1 MTDYVMNPYLN
12 ILKAENRNNDYIFAN
27 FKTLYVICLKVD
39 TQIDNDI
46 YTYQIEKEQFNKI
59 NNNLLL
65 IKVPLNMLKNF
76 NHYNKLMVLSK
87 TNLKSINTFNYP
99 LEDKNLVLM
108 ILNIN
113 YDNLKIYLNQFERNG
128 ELSDIYKL
136 LVLNKYFNCSNNNYK
151 ISKYLESLINIESS
165 NYWCNSYNLTAN
177 LTECFEKR
185 KFNLTEKTSNGNYL
199 ELIYKTHEYTDPSK
213 LLKSSEYKYKVTTEK
228 VFNKQE
234 INQLFD
240 ILDEKQ
246 KFLLFCNMIVSKRYC
261 HLVLNNSYILTL
273 MESVLEE
280 FPQLFRYLIGY
291 AWVRFYFDESTKKSF
306 IKKDDEFIFD
316 INTAS
321 KLPKYPFILS
331 NPKLN
336 PYMPILVDNN
346 FLKPNENLGG
356 ISDSKKSSQLSFKGL
371 SNLNE
376 FRDRFNIFCTS
387 SSKNNLFE
395 FINFEQDKIAI
406 SGSIMAACLQKSHPL
421 LNLYGYLQDFDD
433 KFNRYCNEYY
443 AHADIDIM
451 FLTADTFDYMDKVK
465 RFYDQIVVNVCK
477 IFPYA
482 ETHHV
487 KIKAEKLA
495 YLFISEKDVMNNIC
509 DNSRDKFN
517 NIKKTIETE
526 ETKQLF
532 SEIIKEQFEIYK
544 SSLDNNEEKKQMFP
558 DYYDLSDIIYKI
570 RIVEDSNQK
579 PNMKINYKYK
589 IDSPHLNHSF
599 ELFMV
604 RYDDFF
610 ATVNSFHLP
619 CVRAYY
625 DGNNVYLTPSCIS
638 AHMTLMNIDF
648 KYFHGSSA
656 PPKIL
661 DKYRMRGF
669 GTFLNSDELNVHFNY
684 SSMDPF
690 WNNMY
695 NINMKN
701 KNTILNNCGAL
712 YYNHKIFQPRL
723 YNPESFYDACPVD
736 MSQTYTQIKNNSQL
750 ITTSDFFLELC
761 NRNNQYIPT
770 NLKSLYLFLENFQT
784 VNENGNINPLE
795 KWIIEAIYNISK
807 LQPKKETKYTSVG
820 NKNNKNK
827 LYDISGGYTINHY
840 DISGSS
846 NNQYQDASENII
858 NQINNNNIIN
868 HIFND
873 QNN

>member
-12 ILKAENRNNDYIFAN
+12 ILKSENRNNEYIFAN
-27 FKTLYVICLKVD
+27 FKTLYIICSKTGTEL
-39 TQIDNDI
+39 DNEI
-46 YTYQIEKEQFNKI
+46 YTYQIEKEKFNKI

-65 IKVPLNMLKNF
+65 IKAPINMLKNF
-76 NHYNKLMVLSK
+76 NHYNKLMVLSNS
-87 TNLKSINTFNYP
+87 NLKSINTFNYQ

-136 LVLNKYFNCSNNNYK
+136 LVLNKYFNCSNSNYK

-165 NYWCNSYNLTAN
+165 NYWCNSYNLNAN
-177 LTECFEKR
+177 LTDCFEKR
-185 KFNLTEKTSNGNYL
+185 KFNLTDKVGDGNYL
-199 ELIYKTHEYTDPSK
+199 ELIYKTYEYTDPSK

-273 MESVLEE
+273 MENVLDE

-291 AWVRFYFDESTKKSF
+291 AWIRFYFDESTKKSF
-306 IKKDDEFIFD
+306 TKKDDEFIFD

-346 FLKPNENLGG
+346 VLKPTENFGG

-371 SNLNE
+371 ANLNE
-376 FRDRFNIFCTS
+376 FRERFNIFCTS

-406 SGSIMAACLQKSHPL
+406 SGSVMAACLQKFHPL
-421 LNLYGYLQDFDD
+421 LNLYAYLESFDD

-451 FLTADTFDYMDKVK
+451 FLTADTFDYMNKVK
-465 RFYDQIVVNVCK
+465 RFYDQLVVNVCK
-477 IFPYA
+477 IYPYA

-487 KIKAEKLA
+487 KIKPEKIA
-495 YLFISEKDVMNNIC
+495 YLFISEKDVMNKVC
-509 DNSRDKFN
+509 DNSREKFN
-517 NIKKTIETE
+517 NIKKTIESD
-526 ETKQLF
+526 ETKVLF
-532 SEIIKEQFEIYK
+532 CDIIKEQFEIYK
-544 SSLDNNEEKKQMFP
+544 SSLDDNAEKKEMFP
-558 DYYDLSDIIYKI
+558 DYYDLSDLIYKI

-589 IDSPHLNHSF
+589 ISSPHLNHSF

-669 GTFLNSDELNVHFNY
+669 GTFLNSDEINVHFNY
-684 SSMDPF
+684 SSQDPF
-690 WNNMY
+690 WNNIY
-695 NINMKN
+695 NLNIKN
-701 KNTILNNCGAL
+701 KTTIANNCGAL

-736 MSQTYTQIKNNSQL
+736 MSQTYTQIKNNNQL
-750 ITTSDFFLELC
+750 ITTTDFFLELC
-761 NRNNQYIPT
+761 NRNNQQIPN
-770 NLKSLYLFLENFQT
+770 NLKSLYLFLESFQT
-784 VNENGNINPLE
+784 VNEAGFINPLE

-807 LQPKKETKYTSVG
+807 LQPKKEIKSTNTSTS
-820 NKNNKNK
+820 NNKNK
-827 LYDISGGYTINHY
+827 LYDISGAYTINNY
-840 DISGSS
+840 DVSG
-846 NNQYQDASENII
+846 A
-858 NQINNNNIIN
+858 INNNNM
-868 HIFND
+868 D
-873 QNN
+873 GSGNNNY

>member
-1 MTDYVMNPYLN
+1 MNPYLN

-27 FKTLYVICLKVD
+27 FKTLYVICLKTGV
-39 TQIDNDI
+39 QIDNSI
-46 YTYQIEKEQFNKI
+46 YTYQIEKETFNKI

-65 IKVPLNMLKNF
+65 IKTSLNMLKNF
-76 NHYNKLMVLSK
+76 NHYNKLMVLSNS
-87 TNLKSINTFNYP
+87 NLKPINTFNYQ
-99 LEDKNLVLM
+99 LDDKNLVLM
-108 ILNIN
+108 ILNID
-113 YDNLKIYLNQFERNG
+113 YDNLKIYINQFERNG
-128 ELSDIYKL
+128 ELSDIYKI
-136 LVLNKYFNCSNNNYK
+136 LVLNKYFNCSNTNYK

-185 KFNLTEKTSNGNYL
+185 KFNLTDKTSNGNYL

-213 LLKSSEYKYKVTTEK
+213 LLKLSKYKYKVTTEK

-273 MESVLEE
+273 MENVLEE

-321 KLPKYPFILS
+321 KLPKYPFILA

-336 PYMPILVDNN
+336 PYMPILVDNDVLKASEN
-346 FLKPNENLGG
+346 FGG
-356 ISDSKKSSQLSFKGL
+356 ISDSKKSSQLAFKGL
-371 SNLNE
+371 CNLNE
-376 FRDRFNIFCTS
+376 FRERFNIFCTS

-406 SGSIMAACLQKSHPL
+406 SGSVMAACLQKSHPL
-421 LNLYGYLQDFDD
+421 LNLYAYLESFDD

-451 FLTADTFDYMDKVK
+451 FLTADTFDYMNKVK
-465 RFYDQIVVNVCK
+465 RFFDQIVVNVCK

-482 ETHHV
+482 EPHHIKLNPE
-487 KIKAEKLA
+487 KIA

-509 DNSRDKFN
+509 DNSREKFN
-517 NIKKTIETE
+517 NIKKTIESD
-526 ETKQLF
+526 ETKLLF
-532 SEIIKEQFEIYK
+532 SDIIKEQFEIYK
-544 SSLDNNEEKKQMFP
+544 SSLDDNTEKKQLFP
-558 DYYDLSDIIYKI
+558 DYYDLSDLIYKI
-570 RIVEDSNQK
+570 RIVEDINNTNQK

-589 IDSPHLNHSF
+589 VVSPHINHSF

-625 DGNNVYLTPSCIS
+625 DGSNVYLTPSCIS

-690 WNNMY
+690 WNSMY

-701 KNTILNNCGAL
+701 KNTITTNCGAL
-712 YYNHKIFQPRL
+712 YYNHKLFQPRL
-723 YNPESFYDACPVD
+723 YSPESFYDACPVD
-736 MSQTYTQIKNNSQL
+736 MSQSCTLIKNTNQL
-750 ITTSDFFLELC
+750 ITISDFFLELS
-761 NRNNQYIPT
+761 NRNNQCISN
-770 NLKSLYLFLENFQT
+770 NLKSLYSFLENFQT
-784 VNENGNINPLE
+784 VNESGSINPLE
-795 KWIIEAIYNISK
+795 KWIIEAVYNINK
-807 LQPKKETKYTSVG
+807 LQPTKKETKYNSSK
-820 NKNNKNK
+820 NKNNNK
-827 LYDISGGYTINHY
+827 LYDISGAYTINNY
-840 DISGSS
+840 DISGTP
-846 NNQYQDASENII
+846 
-858 NQINNNNIIN
+858 N
-868 HIFND
+868 HVDNSW
-873 QNN
+873 

>member
-1 MTDYVMNPYLN
+1 MTEYVMNPYLN
-12 ILKAENRNNDYIFAN
+12 ILKAENRNNEYIFTN
-27 FKTLYVICLKVD
+27 FKTLYVICLKTETQVD
-39 TQIDNDI
+39 NSI
-46 YTYQIEKEQFNKI
+46 YTYQIEKEQLNKI

-87 TNLKSINTFNYP
+87 ANLKSINTFNYP

-113 YDNLKIYLNQFERNG
+113 YDNLRIYLNQFERNG

-177 LTECFEKR
+177 LTECFGKR
-185 KFNLTEKTSNGNYL
+185 KFNLSEKTSNGNYL

-240 ILDEKQ
+240 ILEEKQ

-336 PYMPILVDNN
+336 PYMPILVDNDV
-346 FLKPNENLGG
+346 LKPVENFGG

-376 FRDRFNIFCTS
+376 FIDRFNIFCTS

-421 LNLYGYLQDFDD
+421 LNLYGYLQDFDE

-451 FLTADTFDYMDKVK
+451 FLTADTFDYMNKVK

-487 KIKAEKLA
+487 KMKPEKIA

-544 SSLDNNEEKKQMFP
+544 SSLDSSEEKKQMFP
-558 DYYDLSDIIYKI
+558 DYYDFSEIIYKI

-589 IDSPHLNHSF
+589 IISPHLNHSF

-669 GTFLNSDELNVHFNY
+669 GTFLNSDELSVHFNY

-690 WNNMY
+690 WNNIY

-736 MSQTYTQIKNNSQL
+736 MSQTYTQIKNNNQL
-750 ITTSDFFLELC
+750 ITSSDFFLELS
-761 NRNNQYIPT
+761 NRNNQHIPP
-770 NLKSLYLFLENFQT
+770 NLRSLYSFLENFQT
-784 VNENGNINPLE
+784 VNESGYINPLE

-807 LQPKKETKYTSVG
+807 LHSMYKY
-820 NKNNKNK
+820 
-827 LYDISGGYTINHY
+827 
-840 DISGSS
+840 
-846 NNQYQDASENII
+846 E
-858 NQINNNNIIN
+858 
-868 HIFND
+868 
-873 QNN
+873 